1 MARTIWALLT
11 FSGIEPRRRD
21 SQPAQGLSPPWVVF
35 DFLNLDQCRLRTVK
49 SVEGTV
55 NHNIIMAPSYQD
67 YWKFTFRVWMNY
79 EEALWHPRLCVAQKC
94 WSEVAL
100 EKLYPNNRSV
110 FIRGQAYRIPAPG
123 SYHSLGITLLPV
135 SLHFSFDISIKLQK
149 NFIKVS
155 FS

>member
-1 MARTIWALLT
+1 MT
-11 FSGIEPRRRD
+11 FSWIEPRRRD
-21 SQPAQGLSPPWVVF
+21 SQPTQGLSQPWVVF
-35 DFLNLDQCRLRTVK
+35 GFLNLDQRRLGTVK
-49 SVEGTV
+49 SIVGTV
-55 NHNIIMAPSYQD
+55 KHNIIMAPSYQD
-67 YWKFTFRVWMNY
+67 YWEFTFRVWMND

-135 SLHFSFDISIKLQK
+135 SLHFSFDISQKLQEK
-149 NFIKVS
+149 CYQGIVFLS
-155 FS
+155 